1 MIRKGNRGL
10 HEGGK
15 VKMKMFRVLNHA
27 RKDSMPYLQATIVV
41 LAARKVGDK

>member
-27 RKDSMPYLQATIVV
+27 RKTACQTASNDRV
-41 LAARKVGDK
+41 LAARKVDDK